1 MDTEFGFKS
10 EGEQKISGPDRD
22 KAEYMFLKI
31 LYSKAK
37 FLRKTR
43 QLQECDETCTQIID
57 YVKGQSKLDDEEKK
71 VSETVED

>member
-1 MDTEFGFKS
+1 
-10 EGEQKISGPDRD
+10 
-22 KAEYMFLKI
+22 MFLKI